1 MKKLSIITYCIL
13 FLMLAACSKE
23 ETENTVSDSNVS
35 SEVDFVP
42 VATTTE
48 EFKSE
53 VTEEYNSAE
62 DIVEKPEGTRGTGAD
77 NWEPSPE
84 WNEDGIE
91 GAPINIEEDIALAKE
106 LGLRITDS
114 YKYAYTLEETNEI
127 LEYFDSMNS
136 AYPAKA
142 MTAYLN
148 YYEPDSDEVYLWTCY
163 GMVKGCSKDSPKI
176 WGDLDC
182 GEKGVHRV
190 ICQYTGDNRK
200 YYNGW
205 VFHCDYFD
213 KGDPFRENEKK
224 DN

>member
-1 MKKLSIITYCIL
+1 MKKLSIITCCIL
-13 FLMLAACSKE
+13 FLMLVACSKE
-23 ETENTVSDSNVS
+23 ESENTISDSSVS

-53 VTEEYNSAE
+53 VTEDYKSAD

-91 GAPINIEEDIALAKE
+91 GVPINIEEDIAFAKE
-106 LGLRITDS
+106 IGLRVTDS
-114 YKYAYTLEETNEI
+114 YKYDLTDEERLEIES
-127 LEYFDSMNS
+127 YFEPYNTIFIDDEL
-136 AYPAKA
+136 
-142 MTAYLN
+142 TAYLN

-213 KGDPFRENEKK
+213 NGDPFRENEKE
-224 DN
+224 DD

>member
-13 FLMLAACSKE
+13 FLMLVACSKE
-23 ETENTVSDSNVS
+23 ESENTISDSSVS

-53 VTEEYNSAE
+53 VTEELTEEISSDYD
-62 DIVEKPEGTRGTGAD
+62 DIRGEGVVG
-77 NWEPSPE
+77 WEAPP
-84 WNEDGIE
+84 WANEDGIE

-205 VFHCDYFD
+205 VFHCAYFD